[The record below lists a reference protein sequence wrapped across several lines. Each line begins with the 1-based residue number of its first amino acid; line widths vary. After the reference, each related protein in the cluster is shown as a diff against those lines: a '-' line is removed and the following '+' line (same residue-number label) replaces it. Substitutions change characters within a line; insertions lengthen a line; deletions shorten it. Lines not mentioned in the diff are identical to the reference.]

1 MTDQIELA
9 ADGRTQN
16 ASTARSVN
24 KNSNDSTETGNW
36 FRRELALAVSF
47 LGLGVMGLAL
57 LLPHELRIFV
67 FYPALAII
75 AVGVI
80 LTLLH
85 GPDRPRI
92 D

>member
-1 MTDQIELA
+1 MTDQIDLTT
-9 ADGRTQN
+9 DGRTQ
-16 ASTARSVN
+16 AGPAARDGINRGS
-24 KNSNDSTETGNW
+24 W

-47 LGLGVMGLAL
+47 LGLGVMVLAL
-57 LLPHELRIFV
+57 LLPHELRIFA
-67 FYPALAII
+67 FYPALGVI
-75 AVGVI
+75 AVGVV

>member
-1 MTDQIELA
+1 MTDQIDLT
-9 ADGRTQN
+9 ADGRTQ
-16 ASTARSVN
+16 TAPTGR
-24 KNSNDSTETGNW
+24 DSISRGGW

-47 LGLGVMGLAL
+47 LGLGVMVLAL
-57 LLPHELRIFV
+57 LLPHELRIYV
-67 FYPALAII
+67 FYPALGII